1 MLTRGFQF
9 RIDES
14 FLVSLLKPLPVLL
27 LLLQFFSCDF
37 NSFSR
42 FLDFPLRSFH
52 FQDTGNDRVNREPSV
67 ELQQR
72 PRNRW
77 GDDIKSDSSRERDGR
92 SRNRWG
98 DDIKRRSSYEP
109 EDRPR
114 NRCDD
119 ERRTRRDYSRDRR
132 SSVSSRDE
140 DYNDRRDN
148 ARDNRRDSGHNS
160 WYPGKVQRQ
169 KTS

>member
-1 MLTRGFQF
+1 LCHFLNRFQF
-9 RIDES
+9 FFCYFSSSLVTSIPSLAFSTFRYILFS
-14 FLVSLLKPLPVLL
+14 FTTS
-27 LLLQFFSCDF
+27 SHGAMSD
-37 NSFSR
+37 
-42 FLDFPLRSFH
+42 
-52 FQDTGNDRVNREPSV
+52 FQDTGNDRVNREPSG

-77 GDDIKSDSSRERDGR
+77 GDDLKSDSSRERDDR

-98 DDIKRRSSYEP
+98 DDIKRGSSYEP

-114 NRCDD
+114 NRWDD

-148 ARDNRRDSGHNS
+148 ARDNRRDSGHQYTKKDDPYS
-160 WYPGKVQRQ
+160 YPSKV
-169 KTS
+169 